1 MIKNRKKKR
10 LVVIESPYGEDVT
23 THKGYL
29 QECILDCLERGEAP
43 FASHQMY
50 TDALDDDNSHER
62 KLGIDSG
69 FAWMKVAEAVIFYID
84 FGWSKGMLAAL
95 QKCSEIRIDVEIRKI
110 SRFSNNENQELKA
123 AILGQK

>member
-10 LVVIESPYGEDVT
+10 LVVIESPFSGDLT

-29 QECILDCLERGEAP
+29 QECILDCLNRGEAP

-50 TDALDDDNSHER
+50 TDALDDDNKQER
-62 KLGIDSG
+62 KLGIDCG
-69 FAWMKVAEAVIFYID
+69 YAWMNVAEAVVFYID

-95 QKCSEIRIDVEIRKI
+95 KKCSELRLDAETRRI
-110 SRFSNNENQELKA
+110 SRFSKNENQELKA